1 MSYSEFQ
8 LVLPSGAAGIP
19 EAEGGEDIQDTVG
32 RVQVCQQQ
40 PLCIEHDNLESDHL
54 GRHNMKAELWTL
66 NL

>member
-1 MSYSEFQ
+1 MLLGY
-8 LVLPSGAAGIP
+8 LRLK
-19 EAEGGEDIQDTVG
+19 GEKTIQDRVG